1 VAILIS
7 PLAHPKAAAGFTM
20 VELVTTIVLVGILA
34 ATAMPRFFKK
44 QTFDAR
50 GFSDQSQSMIR
61 YAQKLAVAQQRP
73 VYVQFN
79 SERVALCFDSACSSK
94 VTYPSGTGT
103 SSSACDG
110 GSTWFCAA
118 VPSGLS
124 YTAKVSSTSTS
135 SIYFDSL
142 GKPWSGAQALSSS
155 LTVTIIGD
163 TTNRLFYV
171 ESETGY
177 VRQ

>member
-1 VAILIS
+1 M
-7 PLAHPKAAAGFTM
+7 PKDREANRLQSGFTM

-50 GFSDQSQSMIR
+50 GFSDQTQSMIR
-61 YAQKLAVAQQRP
+61 YAQKLAVAQQRQ
-73 VYVQFN
+73 VYVHFN
-79 SERVALCFDSACSSK
+79 TGRVALCFNSTCTSK

-110 GSTWFCAA
+110 GSTWFCSA
-118 VPSGLS
+118 VPSGLA
-124 YTAKVSSTSTS
+124 YTAKVGTTSTTT
-135 SIYFDSL
+135 IFFDSL
-142 GKPWSGAQALSSS
+142 GRPWSGTQALASS
-155 LTVTIIGD
+155 LTVTITGD
-163 TTNRLFYV
+163 TTNRVFYV